1 VSGLATRTSRRVAVL
16 VIGACLAAGGCAGS
30 GSEQAGNGDSSGGG
44 GGTSDTCDALAR
56 FDNAFE
62 GAVDAVAS
70 GDTNATMGAASTLRQ
85 EAVALMDALQS
96 QEADV
101 EPLATAVRKLTDT
114 VARLP
119 QDASPQR
126 SKAALEPRIEAVGDA
141 IDDTASGLGCSP
153 G

>member
-1 VSGLATRTSRRVAVL
+1 MSGLTARTSRRVAVL
-16 VIGACLAAGGCAGS
+16 VVAACLATGGCAGS
-30 GSEQAGNGDSSGGG
+30 GSEQAGNGDSGGGG

-85 EAVALMDALQS
+85 EAVALMDALQT

-101 EPLATAVRKLTDT
+101 EPLADAVRKLTDT

-119 QDASPQR
+119 HDASPER
-126 SKAALEPRIEAVGDA
+126 AAAALEPRIEAVGDA
-141 IDDTASGLGCSP
+141 IDETASGLGCPSV
-153 G
+153 